1 MDIKS
6 QQDADYFEALKKDK
20 EKITKFYEEAFK
32 VPEVQ
37 ELVPELKQEI
47 EVKLTPF
54 ELRQARIKY
63 FTN

>member
-32 VPEVQ
+32 VPEKV
-37 ELVPELKQEI
+37 EVVEEI
-47 EVKLTPF
+47 PVKLTPL